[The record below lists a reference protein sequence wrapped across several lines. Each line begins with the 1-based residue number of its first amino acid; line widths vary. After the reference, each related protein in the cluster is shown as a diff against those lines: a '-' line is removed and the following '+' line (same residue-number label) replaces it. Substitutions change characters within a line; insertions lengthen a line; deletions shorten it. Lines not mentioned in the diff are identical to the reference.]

1 MFLKKQLSR
10 PFFST
15 TQPTQKNKFGG
26 VGKTLSYMSY
36 NAGEMV
42 QPTSSPFSCETFPN
56 IDRILI
62 FILACEIFICNQI
75 LPSRVYQPSVLVL
88 NITIF
93 LKGENKSQRAV
104 SGWGEWL
111 VLEVLLYQIPLS
123 FKGAGFID
131 IGLTRLL
138 WLGLLIETNTSCLT
152 LSTFLSEK
160 VSFFF

>member
-1 MFLKKQLSR
+1 M
-10 PFFST
+10 
-15 TQPTQKNKFGG
+15 
-26 VGKTLSYMSY
+26 
-36 NAGEMV
+36 
-42 QPTSSPFSCETFPN
+42 
-56 IDRILI
+56 
-62 FILACEIFICNQI
+62 
-75 LPSRVYQPSVLVL
+75 
-88 NITIF
+88 
-93 LKGENKSQRAV
+93 

-160 VSFFF
+160 VSFFKKRAEGIFVAMISSPLLSCC